1 MGSVKLIN
9 IGELVT
15 FDSTNKKMIRMKNP
29 EIVIEED
36 KIYEI
41 GYTLGS
47 TDTLFDCCNMLVTP
61 GFVDSHTHPVFLNY
75 RDNEYNMRLQG
86 ASYEEISAA
95 GGGIINSVQDV
106 RNSSMSE
113 LILKVEQRMD
123 RFLNLGTTT
132 VECKSGYG
140 LSKESEVKSLE
151 VIHEVN
157 KNHKID
163 MIPTFMGA
171 HAFPFEYKNDHDGYV
186 NLICDEILPEIASK
200 GLARFNDVFCEN
212 GFFNA
217 DQTKAIINTGRKLGL
232 YPRIH
237 ADEFIDS
244 GAAKLAGEL
253 NIVSADHLMA
263 VSDEGIQS
271 LADGNVIATL
281 LPGTTFFLGKSQYAP
296 YEKIKNCGVDVALAS
311 DFNPGSCNIQS
322 MPFIITLS
330 CIYLKMDI
338 LDAIKSSTYV
348 SAKSLMLEDQVGSI
362 EKGKVADI
370 LIWRLKQPEQIPY
383 YFLNN
388 SIRSVIKNG
397 KVVFTA

>member
-15 FDSTNKKMIRMKNP
+15 FDSINKKMIRLKNP

-41 GYTLGS
+41 GYTLGPA
-47 TDTLFDCCNMLVTP
+47 DTSFDCCNMLVTP
-61 GFVDSHTHPVFLNY
+61 GFVDSHTHPIFLNY

-86 ASYEEISAA
+86 ASYEDISEA

-171 HAFPFEYKNDHDGYV
+171 HTFPFEYKNDHDGYV

-200 GLARFNDVFCEN
+200 RLARFNDVFCEN

-217 DQTKAIINTGRKLGL
+217 DQTKAIINTGKKLGL

-237 ADEFIDS
+237 ADEFVDS

-281 LPGTTFFLGKSQYAP
+281 LPGTTFFLGKSQYET
-296 YEKIKNCGVDVALAS
+296 YKKIKNIGVDVALAS
-311 DFNPGSCNIQS
+311 YFNPGSCNIQS

>member
-15 FDSTNKKMIRMKNP
+15 FDSINKKMIRLKNP
-29 EIVIEED
+29 EIVIEQD

-41 GYTLGS
+41 GYTLGPA
-47 TDTLFDCCNMLVTP
+47 DTLFDCCNMLVTP

-86 ASYEEISAA
+86 ASYEDISEA

-113 LILKVEQRMD
+113 LVLKVEQRMD

-171 HAFPFEYKNDHDGYV
+171 HTFPFEYKNDHDGYV

-200 GLARFNDVFCEN
+200 RLARFNDVFCEN

-217 DQTKAIINTGRKLGL
+217 DQTKAIINTGKKLGL

-237 ADEFIDS
+237 ADEFVDS

-253 NIVSADHLMA
+253 NIVSADHLLA
-263 VSDEGIQS
+263 VSDEGIHS

-296 YEKIKNCGVDVALAS
+296 YKKIKNYGVDVALAS

>member
-15 FDSTNKKMIRMKNP
+15 FDSTNKKMIRLKNP
-29 EIVIEED
+29 EIVIED
-36 KIYEI
+36 NKIYEI
-41 GYTLGS
+41 GYTLGPA
-47 TDTLFDCCNMLVTP
+47 DTLFDCCNMLVTP

-86 ASYEEISAA
+86 ASYEEISEA

-106 RNSSMSE
+106 RNSSISE
-113 LILKVEQRMD
+113 LVLKVKQRMD

-140 LSKESEVKSLE
+140 LNKESEIKSLE

-171 HAFPFEYKNDHDGYV
+171 HTFPFEYKNDHDGYV
-186 NLICDEILPEIASK
+186 DFICDEILPEIANK

-217 DQTKAIINTGRKLGL
+217 NQTKAIINKGKKLGL
-232 YPRIH
+232 HPRIH
-237 ADEFIDS
+237 ADEFVDS

-296 YEKIKNCGVDVALAS
+296 YKKIKNSGVDVALAS

-338 LDAIKSSTYV
+338 LDAIKSSTYI
-348 SAKSLMLEDQVGSI
+348 SAKSLILEDQVGSI

>member
-15 FDSTNKKMIRMKNP
+15 FDSTNKKMIRLKNP
-29 EIVIEED
+29 EIVIED
-36 KIYEI
+36 NKIYEI
-41 GYTLGS
+41 GYTLGPA
-47 TDTLFDCCNMLVTP
+47 DTLFDCCNMLVTP

-86 ASYEEISAA
+86 ASYEEISEA

-106 RNSSMSE
+106 RNSSISE
-113 LILKVEQRMD
+113 LVLKVKQRMD

-140 LSKESEVKSLE
+140 LNKESEIKSLE

-171 HAFPFEYKNDHDGYV
+171 HTFPFEYKNDHDGYV
-186 NLICDEILPEIASK
+186 DFICDEILPEIANK

-217 DQTKAIINTGRKLGL
+217 NQTKAIINKGKKLGL
-232 YPRIH
+232 HPRIH
-237 ADEFIDS
+237 ADEFVDS

-296 YEKIKNCGVDVALAS
+296 YKKIKNSGVDVALAS

-338 LDAIKSSTYV
+338 LDAIKSSTYI

>member
-15 FDSTNKKMIRMKNP
+15 FDSINKKMIRLKNP
-29 EIVIEED
+29 EIVIEQD

-41 GYTLGS
+41 GYTLGPA
-47 TDTLFDCCNMLVTP
+47 DTLFDCCNMLVTP

-86 ASYEEISAA
+86 ASYEEISEA

-113 LILKVEQRMD
+113 LVLKVEQRMD

-171 HAFPFEYKNDHDGYV
+171 HTFPFEYKNDHDGYV

-200 GLARFNDVFCEN
+200 GLAKFNDVFCEN
-212 GFFNA
+212 GFFNN
-217 DQTKAIINTGRKLGL
+217 DQTKAIINKGKKLGL

-237 ADEFIDS
+237 ADEFVDS

-271 LADGNVIATL
+271 LAEGNVIATL

-296 YEKIKNCGVDVALAS
+296 YKKIKNYGVDVALAS

-330 CIYLKMDI
+330 CIYLEMDI
-338 LDAIKSSTYV
+338 LEAIKSSTYV

>member
-15 FDSTNKKMIRMKNP
+15 FDSINKKMIRLKNP

-41 GYTLGS
+41 GYTLGPA
-47 TDTLFDCCNMLVTP
+47 DTLFDCCNMLVTP

-75 RDNEYNMRLQG
+75 RENEYNMRLQG
-86 ASYEEISAA
+86 ASYEEISEA

-113 LILKVEQRMD
+113 LVLKVEQRMD

-171 HAFPFEYKNDHDGYV
+171 HTFPFEYKNDHDGYV
-186 NLICDEILPEIASK
+186 NLICDEILPEIAKK

-217 DQTKAIINTGRKLGL
+217 DQTKAIINTGKKLGL

-237 ADEFIDS
+237 ADEFVDS

-296 YEKIKNCGVDVALAS
+296 YKKIKNCGVEVALAS

-397 KVVFTA
+397 NVVFTA

>member
-86 ASYEEISAA
+86 ASYEEISVA

>member
-15 FDSTNKKMIRMKNP
+15 FDSKNKKMIRLKNP
-29 EIVIEED
+29 EIVIED
-36 KIYEI
+36 DRIYEI
-41 GYTLGS
+41 GYTLGPA
-47 TDTLFDCCNMLVTP
+47 DTLFDCCNMLVTP

-86 ASYEEISAA
+86 ASYEEISEA
-95 GGGIINSVQDV
+95 GGGIISSVQDV
-106 RNSSMSE
+106 RNSSTSE
-113 LILKVEQRMD
+113 LVFKVKERMD
-123 RFLNLGTTT
+123 RFLNFGTTT

-140 LSKESEVKSLE
+140 LSKDSEIKSLK

-157 KNHKID
+157 KHHQID

-171 HAFPFEYKNDHDGYV
+171 HTFPFEYKNDHDGYV
-186 NLICDEILPEIASK
+186 DFICDEMLPEIAKK

-212 GFFNA
+212 GFFNTN
-217 DQTKAIINTGRKLGL
+217 QTKAIINKGKKLGL

-237 ADEFIDS
+237 ADEFVDS

-296 YEKIKNCGVDVALAS
+296 YKKIKNSGVDVAIAS

-338 LDAIKSSTYV
+338 LDAIKSSTYI

-370 LIWRLKQPEQIPY
+370 LIWKLNQPEQIPY